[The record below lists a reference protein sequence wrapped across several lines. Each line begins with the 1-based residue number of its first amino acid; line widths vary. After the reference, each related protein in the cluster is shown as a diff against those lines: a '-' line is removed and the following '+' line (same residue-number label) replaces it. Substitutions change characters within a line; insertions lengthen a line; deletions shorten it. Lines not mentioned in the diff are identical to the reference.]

1 MLSVGIRLGLNASTH
16 IRCAWSAAIR
26 AWLACSQACE
36 RQSPVQHCL
45 VSAVSPT
52 ALDYDCTG
60 TDILVLQSY
69 YETTVLEYDCSYSE
83 YDCTG
88 TSTVQ

>member
-1 MLSVGIRLGLNASTH
+1 MCVVRSDTGLARVLAGLRAAVS
-16 IRCAWSAAIR
+16 CAA
-26 AWLACSQACE
+26 L
-36 RQSPVQHCL
+36 
-45 VSAVSPT
+45 SAVSPT